1 MVSTIQSGARV
12 LVTGATGYLGAAVAE
27 QFIQEGY
34 VVVGSAR
41 TLSKAENVKNFFDKK
56 YGPGKFEIYASG
68 DLEKDGAFD
77 DAVKGTAHFTV
88 YLKVEFKFIKNI
100 DYTDVEAIAHVASPV
115 GVSSDDPVKDVVEV
129 AVKGTT
135 SLLNSALKYGKNVKS
150 VVVVS
155 SVASVLDSSVPEEY
169 LYTEKNWNDG
179 AIKTVLELKAKGE
192 AINPFIAYMAS
203 KNEAERA
210 VWNFKENKKPS
221 FTLTTVLPTYL
232 YGAIVPTPRSVADVQ
247 AASTANY
254 IVKFYTGENQDY
266 KQVLPPVGFVSI
278 ADVAR
283 ASVLIVEKN
292 DVSDGQRYLL
302 NAGSYSFQQIVDILR
317 KNYPERQSIIV
328 EGEPGNYEKA
338 NQPKQY
344 DGSKITRDLG
354 LKYTDLEPVVLAT
367 INSVKE
373 VLQ

>member
-1 MVSTIQSGARV
+1 
-12 LVTGATGYLGAAVAE
+12 
-27 QFIQEGY
+27 
-34 VVVGSAR
+34 
-41 TLSKAENVKNFFDKK
+41 
-56 YGPGKFEIYASG
+56 
-68 DLEKDGAFD
+68 
-77 DAVKGTAHFTV
+77 
-88 YLKVEFKFIKNI
+88 
-100 DYTDVEAIAHVASPV
+100 
-115 GVSSDDPVKDVVEV
+115 
-129 AVKGTT
+129 
-135 SLLNSALKYGKNVKS
+135 

-169 LYTEKNWNDG
+169 VYTEKNWNNG

-192 AINPFIAYMAS
+192 VINPFIAYMAS

-210 VWNFKENKKPS
+210 VWNFKENNKPS
-221 FTLTTVLPTYL
+221 FTLSTVLPTYL

-254 IVKFYTGENQDY
+254 VVKFYTGENQDY

-283 ASVLIVEKN
+283 ASVRVVEKN

-317 KNYPERQSIIV
+317 KNYPERQTIIV

-354 LKYTDLEPVVLAT
+354 LKYTDLESVILAT
-367 INSVKE
+367 INSVKD
-373 VLQ
+373 VIQCT

>member
-1 MVSTIQSGARV
+1 MVSTISTIQSGARV

-27 QFIQEGY
+27 QFIQDGY

-56 YGPGKFEIYASG
+56 YGSGKFEIYASG
-68 DLEKDGAFD
+68 NLEKEGAFD
-77 DAVKGTAHFTV
+77 DAVK
-88 YLKVEFKFIKNI
+88 
-100 DYTDVEAIAHVASPV
+100 DVEAIAHVASPV

-129 AVKGTT
+129 AIKGTT

-155 SVASVLDSSVPEEY
+155 SVASVLDSSVPEEFV
-169 LYTEKNWNDG
+169 YTEKNWNDG

-192 AINPFIAYMAS
+192 VINPFIAYMAS

-210 VWNFKENKKPS
+210 VWNFKENNKPS
-221 FTLTTVLPTYL
+221 FTLSTVLPTYL
-232 YGAIVPTPRSVADVQ
+232 YGAIVPTPQSVADVQ
-247 AASTANY
+247 ASSTANY

-283 ASVLIVEKN
+283 ASVLIVEKS

-302 NAGSYSFQQIVDILR
+302 NAGSYSFQHIVDILH
-317 KNYPERQSIIV
+317 KNYPEQQSIIV

-354 LKYTDLEPVVLAT
+354 LKYTDLESVVLAT
-367 INSVKE
+367 INSVKD

>member
-34 VVVGSAR
+34 IVVGSAR
-41 TLSKAENVKNFFDKK
+41 TPSKAENVKSFFDKK
-56 YGPGKFEIYASG
+56 YGSGKFEIYASG
-68 DLEKDGAFD
+68 DLEKVGAFD
-77 DAVKGTAHFTV
+77 DAVK
-88 YLKVEFKFIKNI
+88 
-100 DYTDVEAIAHVASPV
+100 DVEAIVHVASPV
-115 GVSSDDPVKDVVEV
+115 GVSSDDPIKDVVEV
-129 AVKGTT
+129 AIKGTT
-135 SLLNSALKYGKNVKS
+135 SLLNSAQKYGQNVKS

-169 LYTEKNWNDG
+169 VYDEKNWNDG
-179 AIKTVLELKAKGE
+179 ALKTVIELKEKGK
-192 AINPFIAYMAS
+192 AISPFIAYMAS

-210 VWNFKENKKPS
+210 VWKFKEDNKPS
-221 FTLTTVLPTYL
+221 FTLSTVLPTYL
-232 YGAIVPTPRSVADVQ
+232 YGAIVPTPRSIGDVH

-254 IVKFYTGENQDY
+254 IVKYYTGENQDY

-278 ADVAR
+278 VDVAR
-283 ASVLIVEKN
+283 ASILIIEKN

-302 NAGSYSFQQIVDILR
+302 NAGPYSFQQIVDIMR
-317 KNYPERQSIIV
+317 KNFPERQSIIV
-328 EGEPGNYEKA
+328 KGEPGNYEKA
-338 NQPKQY
+338 NLPKQY

-354 LKYTDLEPVVLAT
+354 LKYTDLEPVILAT
-367 INSVKE
+367 INSAKE